1 MADSAARVLVDDIDE
16 LRDRAHA
23 IAGDVTGCTA
33 RRGNQFAID
42 HQQPVIVAFHEG
54 FHDDRARMFAR
65 HVETLRYLRIGG
77 EADGNSAAVI
87 AVVGLGHHRKAD
99 ALAGAHRLALGLHQL
114 LLRHRQAE
122 RGEDLVGLFLVAG
135 ELDGDVRR
143 AAGDRGLDA
152 LLVLA
157 VAELHQRLIVQPQP
171 GNVALLRGAHQRRG
185 RRPQRAA
192 LREADELIARRR
204 PLPALR
210 YAVRR
215 AYRLGQQRA
224 QQSQAQL
231 AGGNARLKTWIL
243 DEGKTFIQVPFPDG
257 YKNENTSFE
266 LFLSTL
272 EDKGIKPAEIAG
284 VMTES
289 YQGVGPDFLPVEYAK
304 KLEAF
309 CLENDIVTIFDEV
322 QAGFG
327 RTGKMFCYEHYGIK
341 PDLIACGKGISSSL
355 PISAVIGRKDIM
367 SLYAP
372 GSMTSTHSGSPLPV
386 VAAIESL
393 KIILKE
399 KLVEKAAIL
408 GEILIPELT
417 RIRNKYPDI
426 LGCIQ
431 GKGLVAGI
439 QVVKEG
445 TKIPDSEMAL
455 KINERCFH
463 KGLLMFAPV
472 GIAGECLKIAP
483 PLVISEEALR
493 EGIKVFGEACDEIL
507 G

>member
-1 MADSAARVLVDDIDE
+1 MAKYNLTPVEVPRISTKYRTIKTKLPVPESLKIFEILAQSEPVSMM
-16 LRDRAHA
+16 
-23 IAGDVTGCTA
+23 G
-33 RRGNQFAID
+33 
-42 HQQPVIVAFHEG
+42 QPPIIWDKAEG
-54 FHDDRARMFAR
+54 FQIYDKW
-65 HVETLRYLRIGG
+65 
-77 EADGNSAAVI
+77 GNKWIDWSSGVLITNA
-87 AVVGLGHHRKAD
+87 GHGRK
-99 ALAGAHRLALGLHQL
+99 
-114 LLRHRQAE
+114 E
-122 RGEDLVGLFLVAG
+122 
-135 ELDGDVRR
+135 
-143 AAGDRGLDA
+143 
-152 LLVLA
+152 
-157 VAELHQRLIVQPQP
+157 IIK
-171 GNVALLRGAHQRRG
+171 
-185 RRPQRAA
+185 A
-192 LREADELIARRR
+192 LRELLDRKLLATYVFIHEKRAELTKMLQGISPDPDNYLVFLLSTGSEATENCIK
-204 PLPALR
+204 LAKT
-210 YAVRR
+210 YAIEKHGPQKKYFVSFNNAFHGRTM
-215 AYRLGQQRA
+215 G
-224 QQSQAQL
+224 AQL
-231 AGGNARLKTWIL
+231 AGGNAKLKTWIL

-257 YKNENTSFE
+257 YKNENTSFD

-272 EDKGIKPAEIAG
+272 EEKGIKPTEIAG

-386 VAAIESL
+386 VAAVESL

-417 RIRNKYPDI
+417 RIRNKYPDV

-439 QVVKEG
+439 QVVKKG
-445 TKIPDSEMAL
+445 SKTPDSEMAL

>member
-1 MADSAARVLVDDIDE
+1 MAKYNLIPVEVPRVSSKYRKIKTKLPVPESLKIFKTLAE
-16 LRDRAHA
+16 TEPVSMM
-23 IAGDVTGCTA
+23 G
-33 RRGNQFAID
+33 QP
-42 HQQPVIVAFHEG
+42 PVIWDKAEGFQIYDKWGNKWIDWSSGVLITNAGHGRKEIIKALRNLLDRKLLATYVFIHEKRAELTKMLQRISPDPSAYLVFLLSTGSEATENCIKLAKTYAIEKHGPQKKYFVSFNNAFHG
-54 FHDDRARMFAR
+54 R
-65 HVETLRYLRIGG
+65 TLG
-77 EADGNSAAVI
+77 
-87 AVVGLGHHRKAD
+87 
-99 ALAGAHRLALGLHQL
+99 
-114 LLRHRQAE
+114 
-122 RGEDLVGLFLVAG
+122 
-135 ELDGDVRR
+135 
-143 AAGDRGLDA
+143 
-152 LLVLA
+152 
-157 VAELHQRLIVQPQP
+157 
-171 GNVALLRGAHQRRG
+171 
-185 RRPQRAA
+185 
-192 LREADELIARRR
+192 
-204 PLPALR
+204 
-210 YAVRR
+210 
-215 AYRLGQQRA
+215 
-224 QQSQAQL
+224 AQL
-231 AGGNARLKTWIL
+231 AGGNPRLKTWII

-257 YKNENTSFE
+257 YKNENISFD

-272 EDKGIKPAEIAG
+272 AEKGIRPEEIAG

-309 CLENDIVTIFDEV
+309 CLKNDIVTIFDEV
-322 QAGFG
+322 QSGFG

-386 VAAIESL
+386 VAAVESL
-393 KIILKE
+393 KIIQRE
-399 KLVEKAAIL
+399 KLVDKAAVL

-417 RIRNKYPDI
+417 RIRNKYPEI

-439 QVVKEG
+439 QVVKKG

-455 KINERCFH
+455 KINEKCFH

-493 EGIKVFGEACDEIL
+493 EGIRVFEEACDEIL